1 MDLHTKLHLL
11 LALMH
16 AYDFKKYRYNNYFD
30 NQDSG
35 FVKNGHENWPSVLI
49 SVEFLPLDLK
59 PATN

>member
-35 FVKNGHENWPSVLI
+35 FVKNGHENLPSALI
-49 SVEFLPLDLK
+49 SIEFLPLDLK